1 VLFETD
7 ETTEL
12 TKSASSLDL
21 AIAVALAVALFELEV
36 ALFVPPIALLT
47 FATAATGGLRGVA
60 ELFGCGSIARELR
73 ATTLK
78 LMALCFFCI
87 IMYTIPQLNFDCFS
101 KNIGS

>member
-1 VLFETD
+1 VYQRTRALQ
-7 ETTEL
+7 
-12 TKSASSLDL
+12 ASRYLDL
-21 AIAVALAVALFELEV
+21 VIAVALAVALFELEV